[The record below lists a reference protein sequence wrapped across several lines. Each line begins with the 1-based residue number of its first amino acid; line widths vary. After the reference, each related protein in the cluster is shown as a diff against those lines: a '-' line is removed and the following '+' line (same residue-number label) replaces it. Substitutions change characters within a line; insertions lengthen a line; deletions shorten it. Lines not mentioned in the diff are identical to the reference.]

1 ISGIR
6 FRERCCRLRKGP
18 AFVAIHVPARR
29 VGSAALAAVLL
40 AALAAGLGLLP
51 DVLPA
56 AVPGVLGNVAPGGAA
71 PAAAG
76 PPAEAAPLRADTPV
90 YRVPVDEQLV
100 AFAVNLDWGGELL
113 PDMLAV
119 LDRYGARATLF
130 PTARFAALEPE
141 PGRGLVRAAHGLGN
155 PGWRPDAPVDRV
167 PVDEQ
172 LVACAVNLGWGGE
185 LLPDMRAVLDR
196 YGARVTFFPPA
207 RFAELEPELVRG
219 LVRAGHE
226 LGNHGWRHDH
236 PKALDDA
243 ALRDHIVLAR
253 QRLKELTGVE
263 TKLYAPPYG
272 EVDARIARIA
282 AGTDHWTVMWT
293 IDTVDWRRPA
303 PEVIV

>member
-1 ISGIR
+1 M
-6 FRERCCRLRKGP
+6 RKGP

-51 DVLPA
+51 AVLPA

-119 LDRYGARATLF
+119 LDRYGAR
-130 PTARFAALEPE
+130 
-141 PGRGLVRAAHGLGN
+141 
-155 PGWRPDAPVDRV
+155 
-167 PVDEQ
+167 
-172 LVACAVNLGWGGE
+172 
-185 LLPDMRAVLDR
+185 
-196 YGARVTFFPPA
+196 VTFFPTA

-282 AGTDHWTVMWT
+282 AGTGHWTVMWT

-303 PEVIV
+303 PEVIVRRVVPHVQPGAIVLMHPTEPTLAALPSILEELTARGWRVVPVGALLERRSQRTARRRTSQRCGSSCPRRQKATPPRPYSAASSSL